1 MTAART
7 DTSAS
12 TSANFP
18 WVNPFGTYTA
28 NGMSFVKC
36 TFPSDPGLGNI
47 TLAGSNGTSN
57 NLVSWYGCD
66 FATNFV
72 APSSTLFNGNYLF
85 WQSANTSNGV
95 PVTFP
100 VLTTISGADAR
111 LLAATNIPTWFYGWS
126 PQLAPNILTNPVSQ
140 TVNYGSPA
148 TFTVVATGIPDP
160 TYQWQTNGVNIS
172 GATSST
178 LTIPSATSANAGS
191 YTVVVTTSAGTATS
205 SSATLTV
212 NPPANTAP
220 TFTAPPS
227 GTNITI
233 NVGVSLT
240 VACTATDS
248 DTPTQT
254 LTYSLLTGP
263 TNAAVNSSSG
273 NFTWRPTV
281 TQAGSVNTV
290 QVSVTDNGTP
300 NLSTTNTFTVTA
312 TALTQPTATA
322 PSYSAGQFSVGV
334 SGQVGPD
341 YALQATTN
349 LASGNWTTVASTNS
363 PATMPVIL
371 TDTNAGAQPMQFYR
385 VVTGPPLP

>member
-1 MTAART
+1 
-7 DTSAS
+7 
-12 TSANFP
+12 
-18 WVNPFGTYTA
+18 
-28 NGMSFVKC
+28 MSFVKC

-85 WQSANTSNGV
+85 WESANTSNGV